1 KPVFLVRPAGVS
13 GAAQPPV
20 LPLKGDVWRRFSRP
34 VLPGTRQLRAEG
46 VRTGRLRIG
55 KSGLRAARDDV
66 LR

>member
-1 KPVFLVRPAGVS
+1 M
-13 GAAQPPV
+13 
-20 LPLKGDVWRRFSRP
+20 WRRFSRP

-55 KSGLRAARDDV
+55 KSGLRAARDNV